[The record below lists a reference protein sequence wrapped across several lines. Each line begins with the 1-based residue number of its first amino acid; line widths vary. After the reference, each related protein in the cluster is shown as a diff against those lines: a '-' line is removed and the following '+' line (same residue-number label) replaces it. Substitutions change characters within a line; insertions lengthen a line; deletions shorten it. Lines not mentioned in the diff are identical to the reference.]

1 VANWDDGVC
10 RARSRGG
17 TNATAGAS
25 KSHET
30 RRADGRWRGHP
41 PCGRSLARPPAVR
54 TVVGAATRR
63 ADGRWRGHPPCGRSL
78 ARPPAVRTVVGAACV
93 VVLAGCGSTTAA
105 APRPSAGAPSASGHS
120 AALKTCGRV
129 THSTGILRNV
139 LQVHL
144 SGPSR
149 LVTGSLFNGTVT
161 VSLRPGV
168 KAKKVFLSSGA
179 PILAVITQ
187 GTDVVGAYEGAVG
200 GVGISATVTAG
211 RPYHFPAYYG
221 SASVLL
227 RGCPDL
233 PINPTAPDKSRKLL
247 PPGRYLIYAYVDDMS
262 GNDTSKYGALRSQP
276 LTITVTTKAAS

>member
-1 VANWDDGVC
+1 MP
-10 RARSRGG
+10 R
-17 TNATAGAS
+17 
-25 KSHET
+25 
-30 RRADGRWRGHP
+30 P
-41 PCGRSLARPPAVR
+41 ARPSRMRPAVW
-54 TVVGAATRR
+54 TVA
-63 ADGRWRGHPPCGRSL
+63 
-78 ARPPAVRTVVGAACV
+78 GAACV

-129 THSTGILRNV
+129 TSSTGILRNV

-149 LVTGSLFNGTVT
+149 LVTGSLFKGTVT

-168 KAKKVFLSSGA
+168 TTKKVFLSSGA
-179 PILAVITQ
+179 PILPVVTQ
-187 GTDVVGAYEGAVG
+187 GTDVVGAYEGGVA
-200 GVGISATVTAG
+200 GVGISAAVTAG
-211 RPYHFPAYYG
+211 RPYHFPAYYS

-262 GNDTSKYGALRSQP
+262 GSDTSKNGVLRSQP
-276 LTITVTTKAAS
+276 LTLTVTSKAVN